1 MMLISVLGFGS
12 IWTRRSAREHDD
24 RDRHDRQS
32 IAYYN
37 TTGVLIG
44 DRFRNRPRAYGVARF
59 NASSGFCPDL
69 THKMLHKVFECEPPC
84 TWNGHNKVL
93 FKNMLGRPAKPD
105 AYLVIMT
112 HEQSGGIDK
121 DRNGTWLQTGAQ
133 LISFSECPDQ
143 QEVMVVMPPFSWLR
157 GRLGTFFLEP
167 VTQKPW
173 EARLIL
179 SATV

>member
-1 MMLISVLGFGS
+1 MLISVLGFGS
-12 IWTRRSAREHDD
+12 IWTRRSARERDD
-24 RDRHDRQS
+24 RDRYNRRS

-44 DRFRNRPRAYGVARF
+44 DRFRNRPRAYGLARF
-59 NASSGFCPDL
+59 NACSGFCPDL
-69 THKMLHKVFECEPPC
+69 IHKMLHKVFECEPPC

-93 FKNMLGRPAKPD
+93 FKSILERPAKPD
-105 AYLVIMT
+105 AYLVTMT

-121 DRNGTWLQTGAQ
+121 DRNGTWLHDDAQ
-133 LISFSECPDQ
+133 LISFSECRGQ
-143 QEVMVVMPPFSWLR
+143 QEVMVVMQPFSWLR
-157 GRLGTFFLEP
+157 GQLGTFFLEP
-167 VTQKPW
+167 VTRRPW